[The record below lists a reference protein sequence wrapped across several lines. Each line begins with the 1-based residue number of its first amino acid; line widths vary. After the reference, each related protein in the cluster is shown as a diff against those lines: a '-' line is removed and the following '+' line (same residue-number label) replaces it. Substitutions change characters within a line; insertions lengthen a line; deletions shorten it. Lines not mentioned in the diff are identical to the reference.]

1 MSNIIEAGIKE
12 KINNS
17 NSDLSFYKTLL
28 TLVNDDT
35 KYNVIDPKEELSYI
49 LEFKVFY
56 LLSIFAFKNEKA
68 KDYLFGNLD
77 LKEFLIKKS
86 LSYAYSLNDYIQ
98 IIKSKKIYSVQKL
111 SMLTKAI
118 SKFYEFIYNIIIKD
132 DKRIEIIKTDCSK
145 VVMLLKLINSN
156 REDLSIGKEFDVFMW
171 MERLLREHNED
182 G

>member
-12 KINNS
+12 KINS
-17 NSDLSFYKTLL
+17 SDLSFYKTLL
-28 TLVNDDT
+28 TLVDDDL
-35 KYNVIDPKEELSYI
+35 KQNVIDPKEEHSYI

-56 LLSIFAFKNEKA
+56 LLSILAFKNERA

-77 LKEFLIKKS
+77 LKDFLEKKS

-98 IIKSKKIYSVQKL
+98 TIKNKKSYSAQKL

-132 DKRIEIIKTDCSK
+132 EKRTNIINSECTK
-145 VVMLLKLINSN
+145 VLGLLKLINSN
-156 REDLSIGKEFDVFMW
+156 RDDINIGKEFDVYMW
-171 MERLLREHNED
+171 MERLLREFNETEK
-182 G
+182 